1 LSAGKTVVKYEMKS
15 LREAVLEP
23 MQRIGE
29 QTQHVQQLQNKVE
42 KEQEVSKVLKE
53 TVSTVSKN
61 LSLREQELQ
70 ILRRRAEEQHARNKQ
85 EVLLGVMII

>member
-1 LSAGKTVVKYEMKS
+1 
-15 LREAVLEP
+15 

-29 QTQHVQQLQNKVE
+29 QTQHMHQLQNKVE

-53 TVSTVSKN
+53 TVGTVSKN

-85 EVLLGVMII
+85 EVLLGVMRC